1 MTIITD
7 NLNEQLCIFMI
18 TTGSILLKIRNVS
31 DIYVDK
37 LTSHILCSVP
47 LFMKSYI
54 FWNNM
59 EKYDSALQVTNNII
73 IRTGIICRIT
83 EDINKIT
90 ICNNFVLRSNHF
102 YTKSQLYVTSKQS
115 LCLWNEQENV
125 LARLYASGETQQV
138 RTATQS
144 WNVWSDAAKLI

>member
-54 FWNNM
+54 F
-59 EKYDSALQVTNNII
+59 
-73 IRTGIICRIT
+73 
-83 EDINKIT
+83 
-90 ICNNFVLRSNHF
+90 
-102 YTKSQLYVTSKQS
+102 
-115 LCLWNEQENV
+115 
-125 LARLYASGETQQV
+125 
-138 RTATQS
+138 
-144 WNVWSDAAKLI
+144 